1 MSVPLTYG
9 RGSRVSLENRLISGH
24 VAAHVEASTSYTSS
38 TALADL
44 VSPVFSIRRLDFH
57 DLDPA
62 RGALRGEL
70 TLHFD
75 SDLPAVE
82 IVEARQV
89 VSLTGSNST
98 VTVTADATTLTLR
111 IPGEE
116 RT

>member
-1 MSVPLTYG
+1 MAAADGKGAGQAAAGQV
-9 RGSRVSLENRLISGH
+9 RRAH
-24 VAAHVEASTSYTSS
+24 VAVHVEASTSYTSF